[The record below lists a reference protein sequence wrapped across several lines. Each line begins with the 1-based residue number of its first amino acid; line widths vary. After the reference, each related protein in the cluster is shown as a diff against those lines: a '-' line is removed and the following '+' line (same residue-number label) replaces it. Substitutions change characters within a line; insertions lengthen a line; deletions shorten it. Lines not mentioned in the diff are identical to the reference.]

1 MTMVPALLRQLIRK
15 IQIKKIITNP
25 PSINN
30 SKNGWLLVQPQ
41 VLQSQTNHV
50 LSHLTEA
57 KLQDDV
63 IATFQFQ
70 GLVSY

>member
-1 MTMVPALLRQLIRK
+1 MTMVPALLRRLIRE

-30 SKNGWLLVQPQ
+30 SKNGWLLVHSQ

-57 KLQDDV
+57 TLQDDV
-63 IATFQFQ
+63 IVTFQFQ
-70 GLVSY
+70 RLGSY